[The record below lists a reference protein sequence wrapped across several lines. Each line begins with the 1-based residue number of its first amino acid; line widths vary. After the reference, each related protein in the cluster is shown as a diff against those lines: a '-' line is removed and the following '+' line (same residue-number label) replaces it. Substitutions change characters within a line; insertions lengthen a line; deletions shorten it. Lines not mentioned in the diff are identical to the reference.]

1 MERSFVNAGGEI
13 TVPEDANATGI
24 IIPWSAELGFRL
36 LSVGDGLCSLRLPW
50 RPDLSGSNGGIA
62 SGAIASL
69 IDHACG
75 AAVMSRLE
83 RVSIST
89 LNLKIDHIRLPTA
102 RSPVT
107 AWAHCYRVS
116 EIMTFV
122 RAEVWDTDPA
132 EVFAAAQGVFSINR
146 GVAA

>member
-1 MERSFVNAGGEI
+1 MSEVRSGAS
-13 TVPEDANATGI
+13 I
-24 IIPWSAELGFRL
+24 IIPWSAELDLRL
-36 LSVGDGLCSLRLPW
+36 LSVGDGLCSLRMPW
-50 RPDLSGSNGGIA
+50 RPDLADSAGGIA
-62 SGAIASL
+62 SGAISSL

-75 AAVMSRLE
+75 VAVMSRLE
-83 RVSIST
+83 RASIST

-116 EIMTFV
+116 EIMTFL
-122 RAEVWDTDPA
+122 RAEVWDSDPA

-146 GVAA
+146 RVAA

>member
-1 MERSFVNAGGEI
+1 VSEFA
-13 TVPEDANATGI
+13 DAANI

-36 LSVGDGLCSLRLPW
+36 LSAGDGLCSLRLPW
-50 RPDLSGSNGGIA
+50 RADLSGADGGIA

-75 AAVMSRLE
+75 TAVMSRLE
-83 RVSIST
+83 LVSIAT
-89 LNLKIDHIRLPTA
+89 LNLKIDHIRQPKA
-102 RSPVT
+102 RSQVT
-107 AWAHCYRVS
+107 AWAHCYRIS

-122 RAEVWDTDPA
+122 RAEVWDSDPD

-146 GVAA
+146 RVVA

>member
-1 MERSFVNAGGEI
+1 M
-13 TVPEDANATGI
+13 PEDANATGI

-89 LNLKIDHIRLPTA
+89 LCAMLGFRFCPRLRDFPD
-102 RSPVT
+102 RGVT
-107 AWAHCYRVS
+107 SR
-116 EIMTFV
+116 FV
-122 RAEVWDTDPA
+122 RQTT
-132 EVFAAAQGVFSINR
+132 I
-146 GVAA
+146 

>member
-1 MERSFVNAGGEI
+1 
-13 TVPEDANATGI
+13 
-24 IIPWSAELGFRL
+24 
-36 LSVGDGLCSLRLPW
+36 
-50 RPDLSGSNGGIA
+50 
-62 SGAIASL
+62 
-69 IDHACG
+69 
-75 AAVMSRLE
+75 MSRLE

-89 LNLKIDHIRLPTA
+89 LNLKIDHIRLSTA

-122 RAEVWDTDPA
+122 RAEVWDSDPA

-146 GVAA
+146 RVAA

>member
-1 MERSFVNAGGEI
+1 MSEVRS
-13 TVPEDANATGI
+13 DASI
-24 IIPWSAELGFRL
+24 IIPWSAELDLRL
-36 LSVGDGLCSLRLPW
+36 LSVGDGLCSLRMPW
-50 RPDLSGSNGGIA
+50 RSDLADSGGGIA
-62 SGAIASL
+62 SGAISSL

-75 AAVMSRLE
+75 VAVMSRLE

-122 RAEVWDTDPA
+122 RAEVWDIDPA

-146 GVAA
+146 RVAA